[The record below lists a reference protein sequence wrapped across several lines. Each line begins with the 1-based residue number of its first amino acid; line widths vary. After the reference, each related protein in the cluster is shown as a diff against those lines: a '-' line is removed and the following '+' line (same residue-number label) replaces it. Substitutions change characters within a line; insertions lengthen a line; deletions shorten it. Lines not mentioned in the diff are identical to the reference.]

1 MTLVKKSQF
10 GPNHHKLCPQVI
22 DLQLTEVPSEKK
34 KVLRGDPKMAE
45 RERGVDQ

>member
-34 KVLRGDPKMAE
+34 SP
-45 RERGVDQ
+45 ERGPKNGRTGTGS

>member
-1 MTLVKKSQF
+1 MSLVQIITF
-10 GPNHHKLCPQVI
+10 FPQVI

-34 KVLRGDPKMAE
+34 SPDSGDPRMAE